1 MYQRG
6 EFVTIKK
13 DPATDESY
21 GTSLNEIN
29 RIVSAGDVPVLE
41 MSALNF
47 SELREK
53 VVCNGIYIKPESL

>member
-13 DPATDESY
+13 DPATDENY

-29 RIVSAGDVPVLE
+29 RIVSAGEAPVL
-41 MSALNF
+41 
-47 SELREK
+47 
-53 VVCNGIYIKPESL
+53 